1 MKRIMIFLIMIMGI
15 YSAHAY
21 TICAKLNTYVGVVR
35 KGVNGTVANVTN
47 TASKKQWAVEY
58 DYKTI
63 TGYAACNEISG
74 TFATPQTNLYTNAGD
89 AGQYCWCEM
98 WPIYDDDDTT
108 NYHYETGITSYWVFL
123 HDYTTSSSCASSCAS
138 ACANAMALNHNSSL
152 SPAGATNSS
161 GFRHAVFESVW

>member
-1 MKRIMIFLIMIMGI
+1 MKQIMVIILSILCITTSYG
-15 YSAHAY
+15 Y
-21 TICAKLNTYVGVVR
+21 TICAKSGTYVGVVR

-47 TASKKQWAVEY
+47 TSTKKQWVVEY

-74 TFATPQTNLYTNAGD
+74 TANTPQTNLYTSAGD

-108 NYHYETGITSYWVFL
+108 NYHYETGITSYWVYL
-123 HDYTTSSSCASSCAS
+123 NDYSTPASCASSCTS
-138 ACANAMALNHNSSL
+138 ACASAMA
-152 SPAGATNSS
+152 TNQT
-161 GFRHAVFESVW
+161 FRSAVFEAVW